1 MDKFA
6 TWMYGKND
14 SVTFTPFLAQGGRL
28 VAVQAYERQ
37 STTPA

>member
-14 SVTFTPFLAQGGRL
+14 SVTFTTFLAQGGRV
-28 VAVQAYERQ
+28 VALHLSGWQ
-37 STTPA
+37 STTLA